1 MLIFRKILIQFKR
14 SYKNQV
20 LIETVRYIILDM
32 NKKSLNWRIKLE
44 NFRIRNQIIIRSFK
58 IEFEIKKRP
67 YLFFRKNYRI
77 KIIVIKMLINL
88 IRIYH
93 KRKRRLLN
101 KYLISRNYKIDKQR
115 AYKNE
120 LNSYQIRIKNKT
132 SR

>member
-1 MLIFRKILIQFKR
+1 M
-14 SYKNQV
+14 

-58 IEFEIKKRP
+58 IEFEIKKKQ
-67 YLFFRKNYRI
+67 YLFFRKNSRI
-77 KIIVIKMLINL
+77 RILVIKMLINL

-101 KYLISRNYKIDKQR
+101 KYLISRNYKIDK
-115 AYKNE
+115 
-120 LNSYQIRIKNKT
+120 
-132 SR
+132 